1 MSALVKRLYL
11 SPPKYRAKKSAG
23 SGSSGFGVFLRE
35 NSNEIAPFVLA
46 WFYGLGA
53 TLVARESW
61 SVIAYVTL
69 SAACSILIYFYGHR
83 FRGLRQ
89 FVAKPAKGS
98 RSLRQRVRLAY
109 VLAAPF
115 VLAGWASWAT
125 WPNAA
130 SDGAWH
136 RPTAWGYL
144 VLIMVVGVASGP
156 WLFEL
161 RSKRKIVLTLDG
173 LSREEHDAA
182 RRDAKTLING
192 WVGWTGRAGLVG
204 AKLKGLTFSRW
215 SRCIEIEM
223 RHGAQTLNWT
233 ALRMNK
239 IETASLW
246 TIAPNMARVDRSDT
260 DTRRMTIRYM
270 LADPHAE
277 TMPPP
282 AFEEMDDEKISL
294 GVFEN
299 ALTVWFE
306 WVNTLVAGLTRA
318 GKSAL
323 VNTLIR
329 AFAKIP
335 HVALVGV
342 DLKPGA
348 PELGPWREVFAA
360 LADTPGTTHALL
372 DQILIGLQRR
382 GDLMLQR
389 GWRTW
394 RVSVKEPF
402 LVLIIDEIQRLDKK
416 ARDKVADIAAIIGA
430 YGGIVIIATQYPV
443 KENLPSKIKQNLSQR
458 IGFRTADA
466 TADRVIFGDSATRTG
481 WKPSELCP
489 EDRRG
494 SFLIRNG
501 FHVRPVLARGWFN
514 DEAEVIREADVL
526 SRHRTEID
534 RATWSGEITEGEV
547 IDAEIVTET
556 RTEIEPSTV
565 STRAQVFDAISIGH
579 GTPRAISKY
588 TEIPERT
595 VKLIINQLA
604 ESGQIE
610 QDRPR
615 APWRP
620 TAFDIDDGEPDDV
633 S

>member
-1 MSALVKRLYL
+1 MTASVRRLYL
-11 SPPKYRAKKSAG
+11 NPPKYRSSKKGAG
-23 SGSSGFGVFLRE
+23 SSDGLGTFLNDHRE
-35 NSNEIAPFVLA
+35 EIAPYVLA
-46 WFYGLGA
+46 WFYWLA
-53 TLVARESW
+53 TALVGRDPLRVAW
-61 SVIAYVTL
+61 FVSV
-69 SAACSILIYFYGHR
+69 SALCSVMIYFFGYK
-83 FRGLRQ
+83 FRALRQ
-89 FVAKPAKGS
+89 FTAKGKNGRS
-98 RSLRQRVRLAY
+98 RKQKIRLAY

-115 VLAGWASWAT
+115 VLAAWATWAT

-130 SDGAWH
+130 SDGLPH
-136 RPTAWGYL
+136 RPTLWGSV
-144 VLIMVVGVASGP
+144 VLILVTLVAAGP

-161 RSKRKIVLTLDG
+161 RSKRKVVLTLDG
-173 LSREEHDAA
+173 LSREEHDTA
-182 RRDAKTLING
+182 RRDARTLING
-192 WVGWTGRAGLVG
+192 WVGWTGRSGLTG
-204 AKLKGLTFSRW
+204 ARLKGLTFSRW
-215 SRCIEIEM
+215 SRCIELEM
-223 RHGAQTLNWT
+223 RHGSTTLNFT

-246 TIAPNMARVDRSDT
+246 TIAPGMARVDRSET
-260 DTRRMTIRYM
+260 DARRLTIRYM

-282 AFEEMDDEKISL
+282 DFDEMDDKMISL

-299 ALTVWFE
+299 AMTVWFE

-335 HVALVGV
+335 HVAIVGI

-348 PELGPWREVFAA
+348 PELGPWRDVFAA
-360 LADTPGTTHALL
+360 LADSPEKTHALL

-389 GWRTW
+389 GWRNW
-394 RVSVKEPF
+394 RVTVKEPF
-402 LVLIIDEIQRLDKK
+402 LVLIVDEIQRLDRK

-430 YGGIVIIATQYPV
+430 YGGIVVIATQYPV

-466 TADRVIFGDSATRTG
+466 VADRVIFGDSATRTG

-489 EDRRG
+489 EGRPG

-501 FHVRPVLARGWFN
+501 THVRPVLARGWFN

-534 RATWSGEITEGEV
+534 RATWNGDLESAIM
-547 IDAEIVTET
+547 DAELVEHDSRPAIESVKTT
-556 RTEIEPSTV
+556 RDQVLEAIE
-565 STRAQVFDAISIGH
+565 IGH
-579 GTPRAISKY
+579 GTPKAVAAY
-588 TEIPERT
+588 TEIPYST
-595 VKLIINQLA
+595 VKLIISQLA
-604 ESGQIE
+604 EAGQIE
-610 QDRPR
+610 HDGPR
-615 APWRP
+615 SPWRP
-620 TAFDIDDGEPDDV
+620 TAFDPDDGEPDPID
-633 S
+633 